1 MTIKLE
7 DGRLIVRET
16 HKGSTGG
23 DYTYI
28 IRDSKLVHISKFFGL
43 SKRTA
48 YEITYEIPI
57 IDAERILGQEME
69 LLEFSFSN
77 TGTFFSPIIYRI
89 DLRAKTLNR
98 VLSRDQSR
106 YEDRLKEVLRYK
118 FEILGDEY
126 HAIKEYERKVP
137 PLIKRVREIE
147 KNLNLSLH
155 IWGTRGREVHEDPE
169 LGKFNSLVFP
179 NPRSRTR
186 SLKEKIR
193 FAHELY
199 VLMLVVDSVLKA
211 SAEERTL
218 WITHEDSP
226 TLVVDDLRPQITVW
240 YQFSIKDWTEVV
252 WGLLGLREQRYFSR
266 SVKNKVIKMITE
278 GNYEGAEK
286 LLGIKL
292 PRTYS
297 ESMKV
302 LESMLPFKKIHV
314 KPDIMVFKGEY
325 HSRDDLLQNP
335 PDKAVLIDAK
345 VGMTENDLK
354 QLKEYRD
361 KFPETFENIEFIVA
375 AIEKIPAHYKYK
387 LEGEGYRV
395 IENVFPGRSGE
406 KEFQEVLQ
414 NITEMWE

>member
-28 IRDSKLVHISKFFGL
+28 IRGTKLVHISEFFR
-43 SKRTA
+43 SSERTDK
-48 YEITYEIPI
+48 EITYEIPI
-57 IDAERILGQEME
+57 IDAEEILGREIE

-77 TGTFFSPIIYRI
+77 SGSFFPEIYRI
-89 DLRAKTLNR
+89 DLRAKMLDR
-98 VLSRDQSR
+98 VLLRDQ
-106 YEDRLKEVLRYK
+106 EVLRYE

-137 PLIKRVREIE
+137 QLIERVQEIE
-147 KNLNLSLH
+147 RNLNLSLH

-354 QLKEYRD
+354 QLKEYRA

-414 NITEMWE
+414 NIIEMWE